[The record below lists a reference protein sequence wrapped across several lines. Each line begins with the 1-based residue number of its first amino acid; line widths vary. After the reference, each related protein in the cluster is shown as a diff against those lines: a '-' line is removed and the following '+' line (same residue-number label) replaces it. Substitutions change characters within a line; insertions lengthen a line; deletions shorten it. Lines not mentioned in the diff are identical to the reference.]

1 MTENITVTL
10 THKNDYRFEVDFNE
24 SFKGFVSDIE
34 KPSGG
39 SCGPA
44 QTHMLLAAVANC
56 LSVSFLYSLN
66 RFGIDGGNIV
76 TKAMLDI
83 CKRDGVYRVGKI
95 NVAITTGKSEEEMNG
110 LGDVLS
116 GFENISAISRSVLE
130 GIPIETLALI
140 HIEMCIRDSRYT
152 ACFQPV

>member
-34 KPSGG
+34 KPSGA

-110 LGDVLS
+110 LGDVLF

-130 GIPIETLALI
+130 GVPIET
-140 HIEMCIRDSRYT
+140 HVFDRKGIRL
-152 ACFQPV
+152 

>member
-66 RFGIDGGNIV
+66 RSGIDGGNMV

-95 NVAITTGKSEEEMNG
+95 NVAITTGKSEEEMDG
-110 LGDVLS
+110 LDDVLS
-116 GFENISAISRSVLE
+116 GFENISTISRRVLE
-130 GIPIETLALI
+130 GVPIET
-140 HIEMCIRDSRYT
+140 HVFDRKGIRLK
-152 ACFQPV
+152 

>member
-66 RFGIDGGNIV
+66 RSGIDGGNIV

-130 GIPIETLALI
+130 GVPIETHVFDRKGILSAVI
-140 HIEMCIRDSRYT
+140 ADE
-152 ACFQPV
+152 

>member
-1 MTENITVTL
+1 MPEKSMTENITVTL

-34 KPSGG
+34 KPSGD

-66 RFGIDGGNIV
+66 RSGIDGGNIV

-95 NVAITTGKSEEEMNG
+95 NVAITTGKSEEEMDG
-110 LGDVLS
+110 LDDVLS

-130 GIPIETLALI
+130 GVPIET
-140 HIEMCIRDSRYT
+140 HVFDRKGIRLK
-152 ACFQPV
+152 

>member
-66 RFGIDGGNIV
+66 RSGIDGGNIV
-76 TKAMLDI
+76 TMALLDI

-130 GIPIETLALI
+130 GVPIET
-140 HIEMCIRDSRYT
+140 HVFDRKGIRLK
-152 ACFQPV
+152 

>member
-66 RFGIDGGNIV
+66 GFGIDGANIV

-130 GIPIETLALI
+130 GVPIET
-140 HIEMCIRDSRYT
+140 HVFDRKGIRLK
-152 ACFQPV
+152 

>member
-66 RFGIDGGNIV
+66 RSGIDGGNMV

-95 NVAITTGKSEEEMNG
+95 NVAITTGKSEEEMDG
-110 LGDVLS
+110 LDDVLS
-116 GFENISAISRSVLE
+116 GFENISTISRSVLE
-130 GIPIETLALI
+130 GVPIET
-140 HIEMCIRDSRYT
+140 HVFDRKGIRLK
-152 ACFQPV
+152 

>member
-130 GIPIETLALI
+130 GIPIET
-140 HIEMCIRDSRYT
+140 HVFDRKVIRLK
-152 ACFQPV
+152 

>member
-10 THKNDYRFEVDFNE
+10 THKNDYRFEVAFNE

-66 RFGIDGGNIV
+66 RSGIDGGNMV
-76 TKAMLDI
+76 TKAMLYI
-83 CKRDGVYRVGKI
+83 CKRDCVYRVCKI
-95 NVAITTGKSEEEMNG
+95 NVAITTGKSEEEMDG
-110 LGDVLS
+110 LDDVLS
-116 GFENISAISRSVLE
+116 GFENISTISRSVLE
-130 GIPIETLALI
+130 GVPIET
-140 HIEMCIRDSRYT
+140 HVFDRKGIRLK
-152 ACFQPV
+152 

>member
-66 RFGIDGGNIV
+66 RSGIDGGNIV

-83 CKRDGVYRVGKI
+83 CKRGGVYRVGKI

-110 LGDVLS
+110 LGNVLS
-116 GFENISAISRSVLE
+116 GFENISAVSRSVLE
-130 GIPIETLALI
+130 GVPIETPVFDRKG
-140 HIEMCIRDSRYT
+140 IRLR
-152 ACFQPV
+152 

>member
-10 THKNDYRFEVDFNE
+10 THKNDYRCEVDFNE
-24 SFKGFVSDIE
+24 SFRGFVSDIE

-66 RFGIDGGNIV
+66 RSGIDGGNIV

-130 GIPIETLALI
+130 GVPIET
-140 HIEMCIRDSRYT
+140 HVFDRKGIRLK
-152 ACFQPV
+152 

>member
-66 RFGIDGGNIV
+66 RSGIDGGSIV

-83 CKRDGVYRVGKI
+83 CKKNGVFRVEKI
-95 NVAITTGKSEEEMNG
+95 NVAITTGKSEEEMDG

-130 GIPIETLALI
+130 GIPIET
-140 HIEMCIRDSRYT
+140 HVFDRKGIRLK
-152 ACFQPV
+152 

>member
-66 RFGIDGGNIV
+66 RSGIDGGNIV

-83 CKRDGVYRVGKI
+83 CKRDGAYRVGKI
-95 NVAITTGKSEEEMNG
+95 NVAITTGKSEEDMDG
-110 LGDVLS
+110 LGEVLS

-130 GIPIETLALI
+130 GVPIETHVFDRKGVRLK
-140 HIEMCIRDSRYT
+140 
-152 ACFQPV
+152 

>member
-130 GIPIETLALI
+130 GIPIET
-140 HIEMCIRDSRYT
+140 HVFDRKGIRLK
-152 ACFQPV
+152 

>member
-130 GIPIETLALI
+130 GVPIETNVFYRKGISLK
-140 HIEMCIRDSRYT
+140 
-152 ACFQPV
+152 

>member
-24 SFKGFVSDIE
+24 TFKGFVSDIE

-66 RFGIDGGNIV
+66 RSGIDGGNIV

-110 LGDVLS
+110 RGDVLS

-130 GIPIETLALI
+130 GVPIET
-140 HIEMCIRDSRYT
+140 HVFDRKGIRLK
-152 ACFQPV
+152 

>member
-24 SFKGFVSDIE
+24 SFKGFISDIE

-66 RFGIDGGNIV
+66 RSGIDGGNIV

-83 CKRDGVYRVGKI
+83 CKRDGAYRVGKI
-95 NVAITTGKSEEEMNG
+95 NVAITTGKSEEDMDG
-110 LGDVLS
+110 LGEVLS

-130 GIPIETLALI
+130 GVPIETHVFDRKGVRLK
-140 HIEMCIRDSRYT
+140 
-152 ACFQPV
+152 